1 MSAAVA
7 VAVMGNQ
14 AELSSPCS
22 TIRRQA
28 LKASLLDL
36 RRLLSSPILRCG
48 PMTRNQPSSEGHTA
62 GSELAGVLRC
72 GQSFACGGS
81 GYAALPLH
89 VLLLLRCGGVD
100 ARAVRKGTWAD
111 WARKLEKENGLNGPL
126 NGSHLTFY
134 SILFSF
140 LFLFS
145 EIHYY
150 INLQNA

>member
-7 VAVMGNQ
+7 VTGNQ
-14 AELSSPCS
+14 AELSSPCP
-22 TIRRQA
+22 TIHRRA
-28 LKASLLDL
+28 LKALLLDF

-48 PMTRNQPSSEGHTA
+48 PVTRNQPSSEGRTA
-62 GSELAGVLRC
+62 GSELASVLRC
-72 GQSFACGGS
+72 GQSFACGGG

-89 VLLLLRCGGVD
+89 VLLLLPCGGVD

-111 WARKLEKENGLNGPL
+111 WARKPEKENGL

-134 SILFSF
+134 SLLF
-140 LFLFS
+140 FLFS